1 MKRVE
6 RNRSLLRSSPVECD
20 YVGELVLLGSFP
32 TTRLWD
38 YYCRTV
44 DVSRINTVVHL
55 KLRNRF
61 TEQPF
66 ETRSL
71 SAYGW
76 KSKNATVRTNRGYKT
91 APRMATTFW
100 PVAGAVKVKAAHS
113 SINRRRLSNRSPRRY
128 AASVSL
134 PIACA
139 RAISRTS
146 LG

>member
-20 YVGELVLLGSFP
+20 SSGELVLLGSFP

-44 DVSRINTVVHL
+44 DVYLINTVVHL

-66 ETRSL
+66 EDRSL
-71 SAYGW
+71 SACGW
-76 KSKNATVRTNRGYKT
+76 KSKNATARTNRGYKT
-91 APRMATTFW
+91 ELRIAITFW
-100 PVAGAVKVKAAHS
+100 PFAGAVEVKVAHS

-134 PIACA
+134 PMACA
-139 RAISRTS
+139 SAISRTS